1 MIAQSKIAASS
12 TSNDHSRALLD
23 IVAKVA
29 AELHPRR
36 SPVEVTL
43 DSRLD
48 RELGFDSL
56 GRVELVARLERA
68 FQVTLPER
76 LLLSVETPRDLL
88 RALPAA
94 HPTLPLNVQEVP
106 AMPAGVGAAPSA
118 TGTLP
123 AALDWHVQGHPD
135 RPHLYLLEESG
146 EEQTLSYGDLERGAL
161 AVAAGLQER
170 NLRPGQTVAI
180 MLPTSCD
187 YFFSFFGVLRAG
199 GIPVPVYPPA
209 RVSQIEEHLRRH
221 ARILANAQATILIT
235 VPEAKPLAQLL
246 RLQVEGL
253 HSVTTVAEL
262 TAIGAKVKPL
272 AGIQPQDIAML
283 QYTSGSTGNP
293 KGVVLTH
300 ANLLAN
306 IRAMGQA
313 IQAGAEDVFVSWMPL
328 YHDMGLIGAWLG
340 SLYYGIPLVVMSPL
354 TFLVRPERWLW
365 AIHRHRATLSGSP
378 NFGYE
383 LCLRRI
389 ADEDIEGLDLSSWRL
404 AFNGAEKVSADT
416 ITRFQERFVRY
427 GFRPQ
432 TMAPVYGLAESAVGL
447 AFPPLGRTPVID
459 RVDRAAL
466 IDKGHAKPAAPDD
479 RKALCFVACG
489 QPLPGHQIRIVD
501 DTGHEVGDREEGRL
515 EFRGPSTTSGYFRN
529 PEQTQ
534 RLFHDGWLDSGD
546 LAYTVA
552 GEVYL
557 TGRMKDIIIRAGRNL
572 HPDEL
577 EEAIGNLAGVRK
589 GCVAVFGGSDP
600 ASGTETL
607 VVLAETRAT
616 DSATHEPLRAA
627 IGALTMDLTGV
638 APDDI
643 VLAPPH
649 TVLKTSSGKI
659 RRAASRELY
668 ERDQIGAPTRALWR
682 QVLHLLWAG
691 LRPVVRRS
699 ARTVG
704 TQLYAIYV
712 WLLFWIV
719 APAVWLLCALLPRP
733 SWAWAVSHA
742 AARTVARLSAMPL
755 SVQGLDLL
763 PSGPCVL
770 VANHA
775 SYLDGIVLAAALPHP
790 VVFVVKGELQSQF
803 VPRVYL
809 QRLGAVFVERFDP
822 GRGSADARRLAELAR
837 SGGRLAFF
845 PEGTFERMPGLA
857 PFHMGAFVAA
867 AEAGVPVVP
876 LSIRGTRGILRPDH
890 WFPRRGAILVTVG
903 KPQQPQ
909 GSDWAAALALRDAA
923 RDEILRHCGEP
934 DLSHLPSP

>member
-1 MIAQSKIAASS
+1 VIAQSRKSPPA

-29 AELHPRR
+29 IELHPRR
-36 SPVEVTL
+36 PPIEITL

-48 RELGFDSL
+48 RECGLDSL
-56 GRVELVARLERA
+56 GRVELIARLERA
-68 FQVTLPER
+68 FQVTLSEH

-88 RALPAA
+88 RALSAA
-94 HPTLPLNVQEVP
+94 HPALPLNVQEV
-106 AMPAGVGAAPSA
+106 AVVPAGVGVPPSA
-118 TGTLP
+118 TSTLL
-123 AALDWHVQGHPD
+123 AALDWHVQGHAD
-135 RPHLYLLEESG
+135 RPHLYLHEESG
-146 EEQTLSYGDLERGAL
+146 EEKTLSYADLQRGAQ
-161 AVAAGLQER
+161 AVAAGLQAHD
-170 NLRPGQTVAI
+170 LRLGQTVAI
-180 MLPTSCD
+180 MLPTSLD
-187 YFFSFFGVLRAG
+187 YFFSFFGVLQAG

-209 RVSQIEEHLRRH
+209 RASQIEEHLRRH

-235 VPEAKPLAQLL
+235 VPEAKSLAQLL

-262 TAIGAKVKPL
+262 AASGAKVKPV
-272 AGIQPQDIAML
+272 AGMQSQDIAML

-306 IRAMGQA
+306 IRAMGQT
-313 IQAGAEDVFVSWMPL
+313 IQAGSEDVFVSWMPL

-340 SLYYGIPLVVMSPL
+340 SLYYGLPLVVMSPL

-389 ADEDIEGLDLSSWRL
+389 ADADIEGLDLSSWRL
-404 AFNGAEKVSADT
+404 AFNGAEKVSPDT
-416 ITRFQERFVRY
+416 ITRFQERFARY

-432 TMAPVYGLAESAVGL
+432 TMAPVYGLAESSVGL
-447 AFPPLGRTPVID
+447 AFPPLGRAPLID

-466 IDKGHAKPAAPDD
+466 LDKGQAQPAAPDD
-479 RKALCFVACG
+479 PKALRFVGCG

-552 GEVYL
+552 GEAFL
-557 TGRMKDIIIRAGRNL
+557 TGRVKDIIIRAGRNL
-572 HPDEL
+572 HPEEL
-577 EEAIGNLAGVRK
+577 EEAIGNLPGARK

-600 ASGTETL
+600 VSGTETL
-607 VVLAETRAT
+607 VVLAETRTT
-616 DSATHEPLRAA
+616 DSATHEQLRAA
-627 IGALTMDLTGV
+627 IGALAMDLTGI

-668 ERDQIGAPTRALWR
+668 ERNQIGAPTRALWR

-691 LRPVVRRS
+691 VRPVVRRS
-699 ARTVG
+699 ARAASTH
-704 TQLYAIYV
+704 LYALYA
-712 WLLFWIV
+712 WLLFLIV
-719 APAVWLLCALLPRP
+719 APAVWLLTAPLPRL

-742 AARTVARLSAMPL
+742 AARAMMRLSGTPL
-755 SVQGLDLL
+755 SVEGLELL
-763 PSGPCVL
+763 PPGPCVL

-775 SYLDGIVLAAALPHP
+775 SYLDSIVLAAALAKPF
-790 VVFVVKGELQSQF
+790 VFVAKGELQSQF

-809 QRLGAVFVERFDP
+809 KRVGAVFVERFDP
-822 GRGSADARRLAELAR
+822 ARGSADARRLAELAR
-837 SGGRLAFF
+837 AGSRLAFF
-845 PEGTFERMPGLA
+845 PEGTFERMSGLA

-876 LSIRGTRGILRPDH
+876 LAIRGTRGMLRPDQ
-890 WFPRRGAILVTVG
+890 WFPRRGAIRVTVG
-903 KPQQPQ
+903 KPLPPQ
-909 GSDWAAALALRDAA
+909 GADWAAALALRDAA
-923 RDEILRHCGEP
+923 RAEILHHCGEP

>member
-1 MIAQSKIAASS
+1 MIAPIRKSTQAEPDDSS
-12 TSNDHSRALLD
+12 RVLLD
-23 IVAKVA
+23 VVSRLVT
-29 AELHPRR
+29 ELHPRR
-36 SPVEVTL
+36 PPVAVSL

-48 RELGFDSL
+48 RDLGLDSL
-56 GRVELVARLERA
+56 GRVELIARLERV
-68 FQVTLPER
+68 FQVTLSER

-94 HPTLPLNVQEVP
+94 HGTQPLNIQEPP
-106 AMPAGVGAAPSA
+106 AMPPGVGAAPA
-118 TGTLP
+118 DTGTLL
-123 AALDWHVQGHPD
+123 AALDWHVQGHAD
-135 RPHLYLLEESG
+135 RPHLYLLEENG
-146 EEQTLSYGDLERGAL
+146 EEQTLSYGDLERGAR
-161 AVAAGLQER
+161 AVAAGLQAR
-170 NLRPGQTVAI
+170 DLRPGQTVAI
-180 MLPTSCD
+180 MLPTSLD
-187 YFFSFFGVLRAG
+187 YFFSYFGVLRAG

-221 ARILANAQATILIT
+221 ARILANAQAALLIT
-235 VPEAKPLAQLL
+235 VPEAKPLARLL

-262 TAIGAKVKPL
+262 ATSGANLKPVG
-272 AGIQPQDIAML
+272 GIQSQDIAML

-300 ANLLAN
+300 ANLLTN

-313 IQAGAEDVFVSWMPL
+313 IQAGSRDVFVSWMPL

-389 ADEDIEGLDLSSWRL
+389 ADEAIEGLDLSSWRL
-404 AFNGAEKVSADT
+404 AFNGAEPVSHNT
-416 ITRFQERFVRY
+416 ISRFQERFARY
-427 GFRPQ
+427 GFKPQ
-432 TMAPVYGLAESAVGL
+432 TMAPVYGLAEAAVGL
-447 AFPPLGRTPVID
+447 AFPPLGRTPPID
-459 RVDRAAL
+459 HVERAAL
-466 IDKGHAKPAAPDD
+466 LDNGHAQPSAPDD
-479 RKALCFVACG
+479 PKALRFVGCG

-529 PEQTQ
+529 PEQTR

-552 GEVYL
+552 GETYI

-577 EEAIGNLAGVRK
+577 EEAIGNIAGVRK
-589 GCVAVFGGSDP
+589 GCVAVFGGTDP
-600 ASGTETL
+600 TTGTETL

-616 DSATHEPLRAA
+616 DSATHERLRAA
-627 IGALTMDLTGV
+627 IGALAMDLTNT

-668 ERDQIGAPTRALWR
+668 ESKQIGAPTRALWR

-691 LRPVVRRS
+691 VRPVVRRGTR
-699 ARTVG
+699 ATG
-704 TQLYAIYV
+704 TQLYALYA
-712 WLLFWIV
+712 WLLFWIA
-719 APAVWLLCALLPRP
+719 APAVWLMCALLPRP

-742 AARTVARLSAMPL
+742 AARAVAWLSATPL
-755 SVQGLDLL
+755 RVDGIEHL
-763 PSGPCVL
+763 PPGPCVL

-775 SYLDGIVLAAALPHP
+775 SYLDGIVFTAALPQP
-790 VVFVVKGELQSQF
+790 FVFVAKGELQSHF

-809 QRLGAVFVERFDP
+809 KRLGAVFVERFDP
-822 GRGSADARRLAELAR
+822 GRGSADARRLAELACA
-837 SGGRLAFF
+837 GTRLAFF
-845 PEGTFERMPGLA
+845 PEGTFQRMSGLA

-876 LSIRGTRGILRPDH
+876 VAIRGTRGMLRPGH
-890 WFPRRGAILVTVG
+890 WFPRRGAIRVTIGAPLRPHG
-903 KPQQPQ
+903 K
-909 GSDWAAALALRDAA
+909 DWTAALALRDAA
-923 RDEILRHCGEP
+923 RAEILRHCGEP
-934 DLSHLPSP
+934 DLSHLPSS